1 MYGHIATFS
10 LTFIQPK
17 NIFLNN
23 LCINLSE
30 YLQYHI
36 FHHTYNAYTYECYSL
51 NIVLHQHTN
60 VVVQLQSSI
69 NIQMLQSYINIQ
81 MLQSNYNISSTYKCY
96 SLMIDNNLQ
105 ILQTT
110 YSLSI
115 TYTCYCPTTCHDHY
129 NPKQS
134 QTRPCFE
141 L

>member
-36 FHHTYNAYTYECYSL
+36 FHHTYNAYTYKCYSL
-51 NIVLHQHTN
+51 TIVLHRHTN
-60 VVVQLQSSI
+60 AIVQLQSSI
-69 NIQMLQSYINIQ
+69 NIWMLQSYINIQ
-81 MLQSNYNISSTYKCY
+81 MLQSNYSISSTYKCY
-96 SLMIDNNLQ
+96 SLIIDNNLQ

-110 YSLSI
+110 
-115 TYTCYCPTTCHDHY
+115 Y

-141 L
+141 PRPRVGRVTSPRQVQQ